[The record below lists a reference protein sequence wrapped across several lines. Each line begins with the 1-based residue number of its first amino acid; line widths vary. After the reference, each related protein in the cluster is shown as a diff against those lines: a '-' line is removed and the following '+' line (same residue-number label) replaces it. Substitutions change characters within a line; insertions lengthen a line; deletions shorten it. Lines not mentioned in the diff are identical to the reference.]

1 MSKRTVAGIVL
12 AAIIGALAGLAGL
25 GVELARQAFTF
36 PEDEPPEYVEPGTS
50 PFRIPSGAR

>member
-25 GVELARQAFTF
+25 GVELAREAFGIQD
-36 PEDEPPEYVEPGTS
+36 EDS
-50 PFRIPSGAR
+50 AHRA